1 MKKHYALG
9 FLLMLITV
17 SESFAQTLTV
27 RDAKTNQPLE
37 WVSVYGENSS
47 VYALTNSKGQADLS
61 AFKNLEV
68 IIVRMVGYQPQKF
81 SYKSLETVQF
91 LVTLEPSTSPLDEVV
106 VSASR
111 WEQNRRNLPV
121 KIATISNEDTYF
133 QNPQTAADLLSASG
147 KVFVQKSQLGG
158 GSPMIRGFSTNRVLM
173 TVDGVR
179 MNSAIFRGGNLQNVI
194 SVDPLA
200 VGKTEVIFGPAS
212 VIYGSDAIGG
222 VMNFYTLQPVFSN
235 GGEAYFS
242 ANSMLRASTAN
253 DEQTGHLDFGLGFNK
268 WAFQSSFTYSDFG
281 DLRMGTHGPTAF
293 LRDRYVKRING
304 EDVQL
309 VNKDPRNQVPS
320 GYNQNNWMQKV
331 SFKPN
336 ENWQLDGS
344 FYFSSTSQYSRFD
357 RLLRPR
363 GDNLRSAE
371 WYYGPQQWL
380 LSSLSLSHS
389 ADSKWY
395 DKYKVILA
403 YQKFE
408 ESRHDRDLNKV
419 DRNNTS
425 EKVDA
430 YSVNADFTKK
440 LGTTK
445 TLNYGVEYV
454 LNHIESN
461 SYKKNIETGERQADQ
476 TRYPDGSSWQS
487 VAVYTG
493 FSWEINPKLTFQS
506 GLRYNFVSIQ
516 ADLVDTFIPLPFKK
530 IRIDNGALTGSIGI
544 SWIPEQTWQINLNG
558 STGFRAPNIDDVG
571 KIFDSEPGSLVV
583 PNPDLD
589 PEYAWN
595 GELGVIKKIGGFLT
609 LEVTGYY
616 TRLQDALVRRDFTFN
631 GSNTIFFDGEESNVQ
646 AIQNAAKAYV
656 YGLELGVDAK
666 ISHNLSFTANG
677 NYQEGDEELD
687 DGSKA
692 PLRHAAPFFG
702 DAHFIYQIGNF
713 KADFYGIYN
722 AEVSFNNLA
731 PSEIEKPYLY
741 DKDENGNPFAP
752 SWHTLNLR
760 TQYRFNKNLSVSADV
775 ENLTDRRYR
784 PYSSGITAAGLNFIF
799 SVRASL

>member
-1 MKKHYALG
+1 MIKKYVLS
-9 FLLMLITV
+9 FLLIAAHL
-17 SESFAQTLTV
+17 SACFAQTLTV

-37 WVSVYGENSS
+37 WVTVYGENTS
-47 VYALTNSKGQADLS
+47 VYALTNSKGQADIS
-61 AFKNLEV
+61 SFKNLEA
-68 IIVRMVGYQPQKF
+68 IVLRMIGYQPKKF
-81 SYKSLETVQF
+81 SFKSLENAQF
-91 LVTLEPSTSPLDEVV
+91 LVLLEASTSPLDEVV

-121 KIATISNEDTYF
+121 KIATVSNEDTYF

-158 GSPMIRGFSTNRVLM
+158 GSPMIRGFSTNRVLI

-200 VGKTEVIFGPAS
+200 VGRTEVIFGPAS

-222 VMNFYTLQPVFSN
+222 VMNFYTLRPVFSN
-235 GGEAYFS
+235 SDEPYFS
-242 ANSMLRASTAN
+242 ANSLLRTSTAN
-253 DEQTGHLDFGLGFNK
+253 EEQTGHLDFGFGLKK

-309 VNKDPRNQVPS
+309 TNNNPRDQVPS
-320 GYNQNNWMQKV
+320 GYSQNNWMQKI
-331 SFKPN
+331 SFRPH
-336 ENWQLDGS
+336 ENWLIES
-344 FYFSSTSQYSRFD
+344 SIYFSSTSQYSRFD

-380 LSSLSLSHS
+380 LSSLGLSHES
-389 ADSKWY
+389 DSKWV
-395 DKYKVILA
+395 DKYKIILA

-408 ESRHDRDLNKV
+408 ESRHDRDLN
-419 DRNNTS
+419 DLNRSNTS

-430 YSVNADFTKK
+430 YSVNVDFTKK
-440 LGTTK
+440 IDSTK
-445 TLNYGVEYV
+445 TINYGAEYV
-454 LNHIESN
+454 LNHVESN
-461 SYKKNIETGERQADQ
+461 SYKENIDTHERQADQ

-487 VAVYTG
+487 AAVYTG
-493 FSWEINPKLTFQS
+493 FSWEISPKLTFQS

-516 ADLVDTFIPLPFKK
+516 ADLDDTFIPLPFKK

-544 SWIPEQTWQINLNG
+544 SWIPEKTWQINLNG

-595 GELGVIKKIGGFLT
+595 YELGVIKKIAGFLT
-609 LEVTGYY
+609 LDVTGYY
-616 TRLQDALVRRDFTFN
+616 TRLHDALVRRDFTFN

-646 AIQNAAKAYV
+646 AIQNAAKAYI
-656 YGLELGVDAK
+656 YGLEFGIDAHL
-666 ISHNLSFTANG
+666 SHNISFTVNG
-677 NYQEGDEELD
+677 NYQEGEEELD

-702 DAHFIYQIGNF
+702 DAHLVYQLGNF

-731 PSEIEKPYLY
+731 PSEISKPYLY
-741 DKDENGNPFAP
+741 DKDQNGNPFAP

-760 TQYRFNKNLSVSADV
+760 TQYKFNKNLTLSADV

-799 SVRASL
+799 SVRTNL

>member
-1 MKKHYALG
+1 MKKIYALSL
-9 FLLMLITV
+9 LLMVIYSSTSL
-17 SESFAQTLTV
+17 AQTLTV
-27 RDAKTNQPLE
+27 RDSKTGQPLE

-47 VYALTNSKGQADLS
+47 IYALTNSKGQANMV

-68 IIVRMVGYQPQKF
+68 IVVRMVGYQPRKF
-81 SYKSLETVQF
+81 TYKSLEDAQF
-91 LVTLEPSTSPLDEVV
+91 LVLLEASTSPLDEVV

-121 KIATISNEDTYF
+121 KIATVSNEDAYF

-158 GSPMIRGFSTNRVLM
+158 GSPTIRGFSTNRVLI

-179 MNSAIFRGGNLQNVI
+179 MNSAIFRSGNLQNVI

-222 VMNFYTLQPVFSN
+222 VMNFYTLQPLFST
-235 GGEAYFS
+235 GVETYFS
-242 ANSMLRASTAN
+242 ANSLLRVSSAN
-253 DEQTGHLDFGLGFNK
+253 EEQTGHLDFGFGFKK
-268 WAFQSSFTYSDFG
+268 WAFQSSFTYTDFG
-281 DLRMGTHGPTAF
+281 DLRMGTHGPAAF

-309 VNKDPRNQVPS
+309 VNKDPRTQVPS
-320 GYNQNNWMQKV
+320 GFSQNNWMQKV

-336 ENWQLDGS
+336 ENWQIDGS

-380 LSSLSLSHS
+380 LSSLNLSHN

-408 ESRHDRDLNKV
+408 ESRHDRDLN
-419 DRNNTS
+419 DLNRNNTS

-430 YSVNADFTKK
+430 YSFNTDFTKK
-440 LGTTK
+440 LDTSK
-445 TLNYGVEYV
+445 TFNYGAEYV
-454 LNHIESN
+454 LNHVRSD
-461 SYKKNIETGERQADQ
+461 SYKENIETHNVQADQ

-487 VAVYTG
+487 VAIYTG
-493 FSWEINPKLTFQS
+493 FSWEISPKLTFQS

-516 ADLVDTFIPLPFKK
+516 ADLDDTFIPLPFNK
-530 IRIDNGALTGSIGI
+530 IRIDNDALTGSIGI
-544 SWIPEQTWQINLNG
+544 SWIPAQTWQINLNG
-558 STGFRAPNIDDVG
+558 STGFRSPNIDDVG

-595 GELGVIKKIGGFLT
+595 YELGIIKKIAGFLT
-609 LEVTGYY
+609 FDVTGYY
-616 TRLQDALVRRDFTFN
+616 TRLQDALVRRDYTFN
-631 GSNTIFFDGEESNVQ
+631 GSNTLFFDGEESKVQ
-646 AIQNAAKAYV
+646 AIQNAAKAYI
-656 YGLELGVDAK
+656 YGLEIGIDVRL
-666 ISHNLSFTANG
+666 SHNISFTANG
-677 NYQEGDEELD
+677 NYQEGEEELD
-687 DGSKA
+687 DGSIA
-692 PLRHAAPFFG
+692 PLRHATPFFG
-702 DAHFIYQIGNF
+702 DAHLIYKLGNF

-760 TQYRFNKNLSVSADV
+760 TQYRFNKYFSISADI